1 MPDSHQALH
10 VLNQEYQAACERISD
25 IHVHLPLLHMLA
37 DRCDHVTEFG
47 VRTGESSRA
56 ILSSKANIIRMYDLQ
71 LDVHVQDLVQ
81 LAQHAGKQVSYTQA
95 DTLKLQIEPT
105 DLLFIDTLH
114 THDQLKAELARHAWR
129 VKRYMVF
136 HDTHTFGL
144 QDEPGYSGP
153 GLLPA
158 ILEFIA
164 EVRYWRVIHHT
175 VNNNGFTVLERHQ
188 V

>member
-1 MPDSHQALH
+1 MADALDAQH
-10 VLNQEYQAACERISD
+10 LLAQEYQAACERVSD
-25 IHVHLPLLHMLA
+25 IHLHLALLRKLC
-37 DRCDHVTEFG
+37 DRCHHVTEFG

-56 ILSSKANIIRMYDLQ
+56 ILSSRAHIIRMYDLQ
-71 LDVHVQDLVQ
+71 LNDQVTQLVNWAQ
-81 LAQHAGKQVSYTQA
+81 LSGKQVSYTQA
-95 DTLKLQIEPT
+95 DTLELNIEPT

-114 THDQLKAELARHAWR
+114 THAQLSAELARHAWR
-129 VKRYMVF
+129 VRRYIAF

-144 QDEPGYSGP
+144 QDEPGYAGP

-158 ILEFIA
+158 ILEFVA

-175 VNNNGFTVLERHQ
+175 VMNNGLTVLERQQ